1 MTNLENKHA
10 LIDFLNGLHIDNL
23 YLSDYISL
31 DDIDEHIDFDSLTG
45 LIDDNNGFDVDI
57 IYYSNAIEYLSNN
70 DASLHKS
77 LELASEYGYEL
88 KDLSSELLASL
99 LASQNC
105 REDWNGNESEIENF
119 ILSLEWN
126 DNEETDE
133 EF

>member
-99 LASQNC
+99 LKSFN
-105 REDWNGNESEIENF
+105 S
-119 ILSLEWN
+119 
-126 DNEETDE
+126 
-133 EF
+133 